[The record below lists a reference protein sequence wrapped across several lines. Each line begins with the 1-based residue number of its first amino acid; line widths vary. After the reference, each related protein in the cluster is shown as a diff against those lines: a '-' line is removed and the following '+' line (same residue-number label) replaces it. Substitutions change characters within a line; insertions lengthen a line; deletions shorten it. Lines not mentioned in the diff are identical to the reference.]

1 MRQGNQNEKV
11 HIYRYVTE
19 GTFDGYSWQL
29 IENKQRFISQIMTSK
44 SPVRSCAD
52 LDDSTL
58 SYAEVKALAAGN
70 PEIKEKMELDVE
82 VSRLKLLQAN
92 YQSQKYDLEDAIR
105 KRYPKQ
111 LAYLKE
117 TEAQVQKD
125 LPRYMERK
133 EEGSGETFRIQLS
146 EAVYVE
152 KEPAG
157 QKLLSLCKE
166 LKKKGEQDWTL
177 VGNFCG
183 FKLFVKCKSMFSDQ
197 YEAKL
202 CGSGSYEVELGD
214 DALGNLTRL
223 KNELERLPKHLED
236 IQAAQQDTL
245 QDLERAKMEVT
256 KPFPQEAELLEKQE
270 RLDVLNRRLD
280 ADANR
285 EPNRSQE
292 PEAGLLESEP
302 EPIQRS
308 ASQRESLQ
316 AKKELALCR

>member
-1 MRQGNQNEKV
+1 MRQGNRNETV

-105 KRYPKQ
+105 KGYPAR
-111 LAYLKE
+111 LAGLKE
-117 TEAQVQKD
+117 RETQLQED
-125 LPRYMERK
+125 LPRYMDRK
-133 EEGSGETFRIQLS
+133 EEGSGETFRIKLS
-146 EAVYVE
+146 EAVYTE

-157 QKLLSLCKE
+157 QNLLSICKE
-166 LKKKGEQDWTL
+166 LKQKGEQDWTL
-177 VGNFCG
+177 AGDFCG

-223 KNELERLPKHLED
+223 RNELERLPKRLQTIKD
-236 IQAAQQDTL
+236 AQKDTL
-245 QDLERAKMEVT
+245 QDLERAKVEVT

-270 RLDVLNRRLD
+270 RLDTLNRRLD

-285 EPNRSQE
+285 EPDRSRE
-292 PEAGLLESEP
+292 PEEGVLEPNP
-302 EPIQRS
+302 EPMQRS
-308 ASQRESLQ
+308 VSQRESRQ
-316 AKKELALCR
+316 EKKELALCR